1 MSSSQTHVLSCVPLS
16 GCLLCTS
23 AHKQQSAAG
32 KLHASLQFVLI
43 LQASHESYCM
53 LVCLD
58 GSHDYHKVAINH
70 SERWLSAELLER
82 EAGEAPQNGGWRGK
96 NMPVLNVLLAV

>member
-1 MSSSQTHVLSCVPLS
+1 MLSCVPLS

-32 KLHASLQFVLI
+32 KASRFAAVCFNL
-43 LQASHESYCM
+43 AGSHESYCM